1 MGENPEIIS
10 KGYLSLSLA
19 YIKTEADILKFV
31 NALISN
37 TKGEGKEGDPFWTKA
52 ETLLYCALLG
62 YIIFEGAEED
72 RNMNTL
78 VDMISGMEV
87 KEDDEDFLNAVDYM
101 FKGLEQRK
109 PNCFAVKQYKKYKL
123 SSGVVC
129 SKRLLNQAVGKSLR
143 THNLKSKKG
152 AQVMRKN
159 EKITALYERLSR
171 DDFGKDDD
179 QQRESNSI
187 SNQRKILQKAAKD
200 KGYTDTIFFVDDGI
214 TGTTM
219 KRPGFQ
225 KMLTAIEAGYISAVF
240 VKDLSRL
247 GRNYIEVGK
256 LTEEFFPLHDIR
268 LVAVSDGVDSD
279 EGEDDF
285 TPFKNIMNEYY
296 AKDISKKRR
305 IVNKMKGN
313 AGVPLSPPPYGY
325 IKNPDDPRF
334 WVVEP
339 EAAEVVRRIY
349 RMALEGYGLAETA
362 AQLAADGVVNPTY
375 YWRSRGTSRGGSKS
389 TVEPTKWGHTTVKK
403 ILTLQEYCGDVI
415 NFKSYSKSYKMKK
428 RIENPEEN
436 RAIFLNVHEAIID
449 RQTWEKVQALQKGT
463 RRKKPTV
470 TQEPSVFSGLL
481 KCPECGGN
489 LNFHFNQNNH
499 DIKFFSCQNHN
510 SGYRKCSKTH
520 YIRLDFLEQVVL
532 YEVKRLAYFASEY
545 ENDFI
550 KAMIGRSAKV
560 AENATL
566 RKQRELDTLTARD
579 RELDMLFERL
589 YEDNVAGKIDDA
601 RFSKMSKRYEQEQ
614 GENAKKI
621 KALRLELKKDESKR
635 MDIDDFLE
643 TVRQYTDATTITKRM
658 VAELI
663 DHIEVYHAEKQD
675 GVTNQRVDIHYN
687 CIGAF
692 DVPDR
697 RKIPEADIIMETRKG
712 VALSYAPEQVAV

>member
-1 MGENPEIIS
+1 MKQSS
-10 KGYLSLSLA
+10 KKHELGTA
-19 YIKTEADILKFV
+19 A
-31 NALISN
+31 
-37 TKGEGKEGDPFWTKA
+37 
-52 ETLLYCALLG
+52 LYC
-62 YIIFEGAEED
+62 
-72 RNMNTL
+72 
-78 VDMISGMEV
+78 
-87 KEDDEDFLNAVDYM
+87 
-101 FKGLEQRK
+101 
-109 PNCFAVKQYKKYKL
+109 
-123 SSGVVC
+123 
-129 SKRLLNQAVGKSLR
+129 
-143 THNLKSKKG
+143 
-152 AQVMRKN
+152 
-159 EKITALYERLSR
+159 RLSR
-171 DDFGKDDD
+171 DDNMDS
-179 QQRESNSI
+179 ESNSI
-187 SNQRKILQKAAKD
+187 QNQRKILQKAAKD

-349 RMALEGYGLAETA
+349 CMALEGYGLAEIA
-362 AQLAADGVVNPTY
+362 ARLAADGVVNPTY

-532 YEVKRLAYFASEY
+532 YEVKRLACFASEY

-560 AENATL
+560 AENTAL
-566 RKQRELDTLTARD
+566 RKQRELDALTARD

-601 RFSKMSKRYEQEQ
+601 RFAKMSKRYEQEQ

-643 TVRQYTDATTITKRM
+643 TVRRYTDATTITKRM

-675 GVTNQRVDIHYN
+675 GITNQRVDIHYN

>member
-1 MGENPEIIS
+1 MEILIVRHPG
-10 KGYLSLSLA
+10 K
-19 YIKTEADILKFV
+19 EDILKLSDNHKFGT
-31 NALISN
+31 A
-37 TKGEGKEGDPFWTKA
+37 A
-52 ETLLYCALLG
+52 LYC
-62 YIIFEGAEED
+62 
-72 RNMNTL
+72 
-78 VDMISGMEV
+78 
-87 KEDDEDFLNAVDYM
+87 
-101 FKGLEQRK
+101 
-109 PNCFAVKQYKKYKL
+109 
-123 SSGVVC
+123 
-129 SKRLLNQAVGKSLR
+129 
-143 THNLKSKKG
+143 
-152 AQVMRKN
+152 
-159 EKITALYERLSR
+159 RLSR
-171 DDFGKDDD
+171 DDNMDA
-179 QQRESNSI
+179 ESNSI
-187 SNQRKILQKAAKD
+187 QNQKKLLQKVARE
-200 KGYTDTIFFVDDGI
+200 KGYTDTLFFVDDGI

-256 LTEEFFPLHDIR
+256 LIEEFFPLHDIR

-532 YEVKRLAYFASEY
+532 YEVKRLACFASEY

-601 RFSKMSKRYEQEQ
+601 RFAKMSKRYEQEQ

-643 TVRQYTDATTITKRM
+643 TVRRYTDATTITKRM

-675 GVTNQRVDIHYN
+675 GVTNQRVVIYYN

>member
-1 MGENPEIIS
+1 MKQSS
-10 KGYLSLSLA
+10 KKHELGTA
-19 YIKTEADILKFV
+19 A
-31 NALISN
+31 
-37 TKGEGKEGDPFWTKA
+37 
-52 ETLLYCALLG
+52 LYC
-62 YIIFEGAEED
+62 
-72 RNMNTL
+72 
-78 VDMISGMEV
+78 
-87 KEDDEDFLNAVDYM
+87 
-101 FKGLEQRK
+101 
-109 PNCFAVKQYKKYKL
+109 
-123 SSGVVC
+123 
-129 SKRLLNQAVGKSLR
+129 
-143 THNLKSKKG
+143 
-152 AQVMRKN
+152 
-159 EKITALYERLSR
+159 RLSR
-171 DDFGKDDD
+171 DDNMDS
-179 QQRESNSI
+179 ESNSI
-187 SNQRKILQKAAKD
+187 QNQRKILQKAAKD
-200 KGYTDTIFFVDDGI
+200 KGYTDTVFFVDDGI

-520 YIRLDFLEQVVL
+520 YIRLDFLEQIVL
-532 YEVKRLAYFASEY
+532 YEVKRLACFASEY

-560 AENATL
+560 AENTAL
-566 RKQRELDTLTARD
+566 RKQRELDALTARD

-601 RFSKMSKRYEQEQ
+601 RFAKMSKRYEQEQ

-643 TVRQYTDATTITKRM
+643 TVRRYTDATTITKRM

-675 GVTNQRVDIHYN
+675 GITNQRVVIHYN

>member
-1 MGENPEIIS
+1 MKQSS
-10 KGYLSLSLA
+10 KKHELGTA
-19 YIKTEADILKFV
+19 A
-31 NALISN
+31 
-37 TKGEGKEGDPFWTKA
+37 
-52 ETLLYCALLG
+52 LYC
-62 YIIFEGAEED
+62 
-72 RNMNTL
+72 
-78 VDMISGMEV
+78 
-87 KEDDEDFLNAVDYM
+87 
-101 FKGLEQRK
+101 
-109 PNCFAVKQYKKYKL
+109 
-123 SSGVVC
+123 
-129 SKRLLNQAVGKSLR
+129 
-143 THNLKSKKG
+143 
-152 AQVMRKN
+152 
-159 EKITALYERLSR
+159 RLSR
-171 DDFGKDDD
+171 DDNMDS
-179 QQRESNSI
+179 ESNSI
-187 SNQRKILQKAAKD
+187 QNQRKILQKAAKD

-349 RMALEGYGLAETA
+349 RMALEGYGLAEIA
-362 AQLAADGVVNPTY
+362 ARLAADGVVNPTY

-389 TVEPTKWGHTTVKK
+389 TVEPTKWGHTTLKK

-449 RQTWEKVQALQKGT
+449 RQTWEKVQALQKGS
-463 RRKKPTV
+463 RRKKTTV
-470 TQEPSVFSGLL
+470 TQAPSVFSGLL

-510 SGYRKCSKTH
+510 SGYHKCSKTH

-532 YEVKRLAYFASEY
+532 YEVKRLACFASEY

-560 AENATL
+560 AENGRI
-566 RKQRELDTLTARD
+566 RKQRELDALTARD

-589 YEDNVAGKIDDA
+589 YEDNVSGKIDDA
-601 RFSKMSKRYEQEQ
+601 RFAKMSKRYEQEQ

-643 TVRQYTDATTITKRM
+643 TVRRYTDATTITKRM

-675 GVTNQRVDIHYN
+675 GVTNQRVVIYYN

-712 VALSYAPEQVAV
+712 VAPSYAPEQVAV

>member
-1 MGENPEIIS
+1 MKQSS
-10 KGYLSLSLA
+10 KKHELGTA
-19 YIKTEADILKFV
+19 V
-31 NALISN
+31 
-37 TKGEGKEGDPFWTKA
+37 
-52 ETLLYCALLG
+52 LYC
-62 YIIFEGAEED
+62 
-72 RNMNTL
+72 
-78 VDMISGMEV
+78 
-87 KEDDEDFLNAVDYM
+87 
-101 FKGLEQRK
+101 
-109 PNCFAVKQYKKYKL
+109 
-123 SSGVVC
+123 
-129 SKRLLNQAVGKSLR
+129 
-143 THNLKSKKG
+143 
-152 AQVMRKN
+152 
-159 EKITALYERLSR
+159 RLSR
-171 DDFGKDDD
+171 DDNMDS
-179 QQRESNSI
+179 ESNSI
-187 SNQRKILQKAAKD
+187 QNQRKILQKAAKD

-349 RMALEGYGLAETA
+349 RMALEGYGLAEIA
-362 AQLAADGVVNPTY
+362 ARLAADGVVNPTY

-532 YEVKRLAYFASEY
+532 YEVKRLACFASEY

-560 AENATL
+560 AENTAL
-566 RKQRELDTLTARD
+566 RKQRELDALTARD

-601 RFSKMSKRYEQEQ
+601 RFAKMSKRYEQEQ

-643 TVRQYTDATTITKRM
+643 TVRRYTDAATITKRM

-675 GVTNQRVDIHYN
+675 GITNQRVVIHYN

>member
-1 MGENPEIIS
+1 MKQSS
-10 KGYLSLSLA
+10 KKHELGTA
-19 YIKTEADILKFV
+19 A
-31 NALISN
+31 
-37 TKGEGKEGDPFWTKA
+37 
-52 ETLLYCALLG
+52 LYC
-62 YIIFEGAEED
+62 
-72 RNMNTL
+72 
-78 VDMISGMEV
+78 
-87 KEDDEDFLNAVDYM
+87 
-101 FKGLEQRK
+101 
-109 PNCFAVKQYKKYKL
+109 
-123 SSGVVC
+123 
-129 SKRLLNQAVGKSLR
+129 
-143 THNLKSKKG
+143 
-152 AQVMRKN
+152 
-159 EKITALYERLSR
+159 RLSR
-171 DDFGKDDD
+171 DDNMDS
-179 QQRESNSI
+179 ESNSI
-187 SNQRKILQKAAKD
+187 QNQRKILQKAAKD

-349 RMALEGYGLAETA
+349 RMALEGYGLAEIA
-362 AQLAADGVVNPTY
+362 ARLAADGVVNPTY

-532 YEVKRLAYFASEY
+532 YEVKRLACFASEY

-550 KAMIGRSAKV
+550 KVMIGHSAKV

-566 RKQRELDTLTARD
+566 RKQRELDALTARD

-601 RFSKMSKRYEQEQ
+601 RFAKMSKRYEQEQ

-643 TVRQYTDATTITKRM
+643 TVRRYTDATTITKCM

-663 DHIEVYHAEKQD
+663 DHIEVYHAKKQD
-675 GVTNQRVDIHYN
+675 GVTNQRVVIYYN

>member
-1 MGENPEIIS
+1 MKQSS
-10 KGYLSLSLA
+10 KKHELGTA
-19 YIKTEADILKFV
+19 A
-31 NALISN
+31 
-37 TKGEGKEGDPFWTKA
+37 
-52 ETLLYCALLG
+52 LYC
-62 YIIFEGAEED
+62 
-72 RNMNTL
+72 
-78 VDMISGMEV
+78 
-87 KEDDEDFLNAVDYM
+87 
-101 FKGLEQRK
+101 
-109 PNCFAVKQYKKYKL
+109 
-123 SSGVVC
+123 
-129 SKRLLNQAVGKSLR
+129 
-143 THNLKSKKG
+143 
-152 AQVMRKN
+152 
-159 EKITALYERLSR
+159 RLSR
-171 DDFGKDDD
+171 DDNMDS
-179 QQRESNSI
+179 ESNSI
-187 SNQRKILQKAAKD
+187 QNQRKILQKAAKD
-200 KGYTDTIFFVDDGI
+200 KGYTDTVFFVDDGI

-349 RMALEGYGLAETA
+349 RIALEGYGLAEIA
-362 AQLAADGVVNPTY
+362 ARLAADGVVNPTY

-436 RAIFLNVHEAIID
+436 RAIFLNVHEDIID

-532 YEVKRLAYFASEY
+532 YEVKRLACFASEY

-560 AENATL
+560 AENTAL
-566 RKQRELDTLTARD
+566 RKQRELDALTARD

-601 RFSKMSKRYEQEQ
+601 RFAKMSKRYEQEQ

-621 KALRLELKKDESKR
+621 KALRLELKKDGSKR

-643 TVRQYTDATTITKRM
+643 TVRRYTDAATITKRM

-675 GVTNQRVDIHYN
+675 GITNQRVVIHYN

-712 VALSYAPEQVAV
+712 VALSYAPEQAAV

>member
-1 MGENPEIIS
+1 MKQSS
-10 KGYLSLSLA
+10 KKHELGTA
-19 YIKTEADILKFV
+19 A
-31 NALISN
+31 
-37 TKGEGKEGDPFWTKA
+37 
-52 ETLLYCALLG
+52 LYC
-62 YIIFEGAEED
+62 
-72 RNMNTL
+72 
-78 VDMISGMEV
+78 
-87 KEDDEDFLNAVDYM
+87 
-101 FKGLEQRK
+101 
-109 PNCFAVKQYKKYKL
+109 
-123 SSGVVC
+123 
-129 SKRLLNQAVGKSLR
+129 
-143 THNLKSKKG
+143 
-152 AQVMRKN
+152 
-159 EKITALYERLSR
+159 RLSR
-171 DDFGKDDD
+171 DDNMDS
-179 QQRESNSI
+179 ESNSI
-187 SNQRKILQKAAKD
+187 QNQRKILQKAAKD
-200 KGYTDTIFFVDDGI
+200 KGYTDTVFFVDDGI

-349 RMALEGYGLAETA
+349 CMALEGYGLAEIA
-362 AQLAADGVVNPTY
+362 DRLAADGVVNPTY

-532 YEVKRLAYFASEY
+532 YEVKRLACFASEY

-560 AENATL
+560 AENTAL
-566 RKQRELDTLTARD
+566 RKQRELDTLAARD

-601 RFSKMSKRYEQEQ
+601 RFAKMSKRYEQEQ

-643 TVRQYTDATTITKRM
+643 TVRRYTDATTITKRM

-675 GVTNQRVDIHYN
+675 GVTNQRVIIHYN

>member
-1 MGENPEIIS
+1 MKQSS
-10 KGYLSLSLA
+10 KKHELGTA
-19 YIKTEADILKFV
+19 A
-31 NALISN
+31 
-37 TKGEGKEGDPFWTKA
+37 
-52 ETLLYCALLG
+52 LYC
-62 YIIFEGAEED
+62 
-72 RNMNTL
+72 
-78 VDMISGMEV
+78 
-87 KEDDEDFLNAVDYM
+87 
-101 FKGLEQRK
+101 
-109 PNCFAVKQYKKYKL
+109 
-123 SSGVVC
+123 
-129 SKRLLNQAVGKSLR
+129 
-143 THNLKSKKG
+143 
-152 AQVMRKN
+152 
-159 EKITALYERLSR
+159 RLSR
-171 DDFGKDDD
+171 DDNMDS
-179 QQRESNSI
+179 ESNSI
-187 SNQRKILQKAAKD
+187 QNQRKILQKAAKD
-200 KGYTDTIFFVDDGI
+200 KGYTDTVFFVDDGI

-375 YWRSRGTSRGGSKS
+375 YWRSRGASRGGSKS

-532 YEVKRLAYFASEY
+532 YEVKRLACFASEY

-560 AENATL
+560 AENTAL
-566 RKQRELDTLTARD
+566 RKQRELDALTARD

-601 RFSKMSKRYEQEQ
+601 RFAKMSKRYEQEQ

-643 TVRQYTDATTITKRM
+643 MVRRYTDAATITKRM

-675 GVTNQRVDIHYN
+675 GVTNQRVVIYYN

>member
-1 MGENPEIIS
+1 MKQSS
-10 KGYLSLSLA
+10 KKHELGTA
-19 YIKTEADILKFV
+19 A
-31 NALISN
+31 
-37 TKGEGKEGDPFWTKA
+37 
-52 ETLLYCALLG
+52 LYC
-62 YIIFEGAEED
+62 
-72 RNMNTL
+72 
-78 VDMISGMEV
+78 
-87 KEDDEDFLNAVDYM
+87 
-101 FKGLEQRK
+101 
-109 PNCFAVKQYKKYKL
+109 
-123 SSGVVC
+123 
-129 SKRLLNQAVGKSLR
+129 
-143 THNLKSKKG
+143 
-152 AQVMRKN
+152 
-159 EKITALYERLSR
+159 RLSR
-171 DDFGKDDD
+171 DDNMDS
-179 QQRESNSI
+179 ESNSI
-187 SNQRKILQKAAKD
+187 QNQRKILQKAAKD
-200 KGYTDTIFFVDDGI
+200 KGYTDTVFFVDDGI

-349 RMALEGYGLAETA
+349 RMALEGYGLAEIA
-362 AQLAADGVVNPTY
+362 ARLAADGVVNPTY

-389 TVEPTKWGHTTVKK
+389 TVEPTKWGHTTLKK

-428 RIENPEEN
+428 RIENPEDN

-463 RRKKPTV
+463 RRKKTTV
-470 TQEPSVFSGLL
+470 TQAPSVFSGLL

-532 YEVKRLAYFASEY
+532 YEVKRLACFASEY

-560 AENATL
+560 AENGRI
-566 RKQRELDTLTARD
+566 RKQRELDALTARD

-601 RFSKMSKRYEQEQ
+601 RFAKMSKRYEQEQ

-643 TVRQYTDATTITKRM
+643 TARRYTDVATITKRM

-675 GVTNQRVDIHYN
+675 GITNQRVVIHYN

>member
-1 MGENPEIIS
+1 MKQSS
-10 KGYLSLSLA
+10 KKQELGTA
-19 YIKTEADILKFV
+19 A
-31 NALISN
+31 
-37 TKGEGKEGDPFWTKA
+37 
-52 ETLLYCALLG
+52 LYC
-62 YIIFEGAEED
+62 
-72 RNMNTL
+72 
-78 VDMISGMEV
+78 
-87 KEDDEDFLNAVDYM
+87 
-101 FKGLEQRK
+101 
-109 PNCFAVKQYKKYKL
+109 
-123 SSGVVC
+123 
-129 SKRLLNQAVGKSLR
+129 
-143 THNLKSKKG
+143 
-152 AQVMRKN
+152 
-159 EKITALYERLSR
+159 RLSR
-171 DDFGKDDD
+171 DDNMDS
-179 QQRESNSI
+179 ESNSI
-187 SNQRKILQKAAKD
+187 QNQRKILQKAAKD
-200 KGYTDTIFFVDDGI
+200 KGYTDTVFFVDDGI

-225 KMLTAIEAGYISAVF
+225 KMLTAIEGGYISAVF

-389 TVEPTKWGHTTVKK
+389 TVEPTKWGHTTIKK

-532 YEVKRLAYFASEY
+532 YEVKRLACFASEY

-560 AENATL
+560 AENTAL
-566 RKQRELDTLTARD
+566 RKQRELDALTARD

-601 RFSKMSKRYEQEQ
+601 RFAKMSKRYEQEQ

-621 KALRLELKKDESKR
+621 KALRLELKKDKSKR

-643 TVRQYTDATTITKRM
+643 TVRRYTDATTITKRM

-675 GVTNQRVDIHYN
+675 GITNQRVVIHYN

>member
-1 MGENPEIIS
+1 MCALPVAELAAKDSALFMWATFPQLPEALRLIRAWGFTYKSVAFVWLKKNRKADSWFYGLGFWTRANAEVCLLATKGHPKRQAADIHQFIIS
-10 KGYLSLSLA
+10 P
-19 YIKTEADILKFV
+19 IEA
-31 NALISN
+31 
-37 TKGEGKEGDPFWTKA
+37 
-52 ETLLYCALLG
+52 
-62 YIIFEGAEED
+62 
-72 RNMNTL
+72 
-78 VDMISGMEV
+78 
-87 KEDDEDFLNAVDYM
+87 
-101 FKGLEQRK
+101 
-109 PNCFAVKQYKKYKL
+109 
-123 SSGVVC
+123 
-129 SKRLLNQAVGKSLR
+129 
-143 THNLKSKKG
+143 HSKKPDETRDKIVALMG
-152 AQVMRKN
+152 DLPRVELFARQTSPGWDVWGN
-159 EKITALYERLSR
+159 EVEPTI
-171 DDFGKDDD
+171 
-179 QQRESNSI
+179 Q
-187 SNQRKILQKAAKD
+187 NQRKILQKAAKD
-200 KGYTDTIFFVDDGI
+200 KGYTDTVFFVDDGI

-334 WVVEP
+334 WLVEP

-449 RQTWEKVQALQKGT
+449 RPTWEKVQALKAGT
-463 RRKKPTV
+463 RRKRPTV
-470 TQEPSVFSGLL
+470 TQEPSVFSGVM

-510 SGYRKCSKTH
+510 SGLRKCSSTH

-532 YEVKRLAYFASEY
+532 YEVHRLACFANEY

-550 KAMIGRSAKV
+550 KAMVGRSAKV
-560 AENATL
+560 AENERV
-566 RKQRELDTLTARD
+566 RKKRELDALLARD
-579 RELDMLFERL
+579 RELDTLFERL
-589 YEDNVAGKIDDA
+589 YEDNVSGKIDDA
-601 RFSKMSKRYEQEQ
+601 RFSKMAKRYEQEQ
-614 GENAKKI
+614 GENAGRIKTLRVEVKK
-621 KALRLELKKDESKR
+621 LDEKR
-635 MDIDDFLE
+635 MDVEDFLE
-643 TVRQYTDATTITKRM
+643 TVRRYTDATTITKRM

-663 DHIEVYHAEKQD
+663 DHIEVYPAVKED
-675 GVTNQRVDIHYN
+675 GATNQRVTIHYN
-687 CIGAF
+687 CIGVF
-692 DVPDR
+692 EVPDR
-697 RKIPEADIIMETRKG
+697 RKIPERDILLETRRG
-712 VALSYAPEQVAV
+712 VALSYAPAEVAV

>member
-1 MGENPEIIS
+1 MKQSS
-10 KGYLSLSLA
+10 KKHELGTA
-19 YIKTEADILKFV
+19 A
-31 NALISN
+31 
-37 TKGEGKEGDPFWTKA
+37 
-52 ETLLYCALLG
+52 LYC
-62 YIIFEGAEED
+62 
-72 RNMNTL
+72 
-78 VDMISGMEV
+78 
-87 KEDDEDFLNAVDYM
+87 
-101 FKGLEQRK
+101 
-109 PNCFAVKQYKKYKL
+109 
-123 SSGVVC
+123 
-129 SKRLLNQAVGKSLR
+129 
-143 THNLKSKKG
+143 
-152 AQVMRKN
+152 
-159 EKITALYERLSR
+159 RLSR
-171 DDFGKDDD
+171 DDNMDS
-179 QQRESNSI
+179 ESNSI
-187 SNQRKILQKAAKD
+187 QNQRKILQKAAKD

-349 RMALEGYGLAETA
+349 CMALEGYGLAEIA
-362 AQLAADGVVNPTY
+362 ARLAADGVVNPTY

-532 YEVKRLAYFASEY
+532 YEVKRLACFASEY

-560 AENATL
+560 AENTAL

-601 RFSKMSKRYEQEQ
+601 RFAKMSKRYEQEQ

-643 TVRQYTDATTITKRM
+643 TVRRYTDATTITKRM

-675 GVTNQRVDIHYN
+675 GVTNQRVVIHYN

>member
-1 MGENPEIIS
+1 MAHHW
-10 KGYLSLSLA
+10 SLCWHSDP
-19 YIKTEADILKFV
+19 IDILNMGGQARYNIVRMNDLLLDCQRGGYMKQSSKKHELGT
-31 NALISN
+31 A
-37 TKGEGKEGDPFWTKA
+37 A
-52 ETLLYCALLG
+52 LYC
-62 YIIFEGAEED
+62 
-72 RNMNTL
+72 
-78 VDMISGMEV
+78 
-87 KEDDEDFLNAVDYM
+87 
-101 FKGLEQRK
+101 
-109 PNCFAVKQYKKYKL
+109 
-123 SSGVVC
+123 
-129 SKRLLNQAVGKSLR
+129 
-143 THNLKSKKG
+143 
-152 AQVMRKN
+152 
-159 EKITALYERLSR
+159 RLSR
-171 DDFGKDDD
+171 DDNMDS
-179 QQRESNSI
+179 ESNSI
-187 SNQRKILQKAAKD
+187 QNQRKILQKAAKD
-200 KGYTDTIFFVDDGI
+200 KGYTDTVFFVDDGI

-349 RMALEGYGLAETA
+349 RMALEGYGLAEIA
-362 AQLAADGVVNPTY
+362 ARLAADGVVNPTY

-532 YEVKRLAYFASEY
+532 YEVKRLACFASEY

-550 KAMIGRSAKV
+550 KAMIGRSAKM

-566 RKQRELDTLTARD
+566 RKQRELDALTARD

-601 RFSKMSKRYEQEQ
+601 RFAKMSKRYEQEQ

-643 TVRQYTDATTITKRM
+643 TVRRYTDATAITKRM

-675 GVTNQRVDIHYN
+675 GVTNQRVVIYYN

>member
-1 MGENPEIIS
+1 MKQSS
-10 KGYLSLSLA
+10 KKHELGTA
-19 YIKTEADILKFV
+19 A
-31 NALISN
+31 
-37 TKGEGKEGDPFWTKA
+37 
-52 ETLLYCALLG
+52 LYC
-62 YIIFEGAEED
+62 
-72 RNMNTL
+72 
-78 VDMISGMEV
+78 
-87 KEDDEDFLNAVDYM
+87 
-101 FKGLEQRK
+101 
-109 PNCFAVKQYKKYKL
+109 
-123 SSGVVC
+123 
-129 SKRLLNQAVGKSLR
+129 
-143 THNLKSKKG
+143 
-152 AQVMRKN
+152 
-159 EKITALYERLSR
+159 RLSR
-171 DDFGKDDD
+171 DDNMDS
-179 QQRESNSI
+179 ESNSI
-187 SNQRKILQKAAKD
+187 QNQRKILQKAAKD
-200 KGYTDTIFFVDDGI
+200 KGYTDTVFFVDDGI

-349 RMALEGYGLAETA
+349 RMALEGYGLAEIA
-362 AQLAADGVVNPTY
+362 ARLAADGVVNPTY

-532 YEVKRLAYFASEY
+532 YEVKRLACFASEY

-560 AENATL
+560 AENTAL
-566 RKQRELDTLTARD
+566 RKQRELDALTARD

-601 RFSKMSKRYEQEQ
+601 RFAKMSKRYEQEQ

-643 TVRQYTDATTITKRM
+643 TVRRYTDAATITKRM

-663 DHIEVYHAEKQD
+663 DHIEVYHAEKQN
-675 GVTNQRVDIHYN
+675 GVTNQRVVIYYN

-697 RKIPEADIIMETRKG
+697 RKIPEAT
-712 VALSYAPEQVAV
+712 LSWKKEKA